1 MLTEQSFR
9 NYIEKLG
16 YKPASTPMCVEKIN
30 RLSEKGQLNFD
41 FYVNPHNLCW
51 FADDNWKQHN
61 LKILDKYP
69 LGQTFFTL
77 NIRDFKLAELNII

>member
-16 YKPASTPMCVEKIN
+16 YQPASTPMCVEKIN
-30 RLSEKGQLNFD
+30 RLSKEGQLNFD

-51 FADDNWKQHN
+51 FADDKWKLYN
-61 LKILDKYP
+61 TRLANEI
-69 LGQTFFTL
+69 FTL

>member
-16 YKPASTPMCVEKIN
+16 HKPASTPMCVEKIN
-30 RLSEKGQLNFD
+30 KLAKTGQLNFD

-51 FADDNWKQHN
+51 FADDNWKLYN
-61 LKILDKYP
+61 TRLTNEI
-69 LGQTFFTL
+69 FTL

>member
-16 YKPASTPMCVEKIN
+16 HKPASTPMCVEKIN
-30 RLSEKGQLNFD
+30 KLAKAGQLNFD
-41 FYVNPHNLCW
+41 FYVNGHNLCW
-51 FADDNWKQHN
+51 FADDNWKLYN
-61 LKILDKYP
+61 TRLTNEI
-69 LGQTFFTL
+69 FTL

>member
-16 YKPASTPMCVEKIN
+16 YQPASTPMCVEKIN
-30 RLSEKGQLNFD
+30 RLSESGQLNFD
-41 FYVNPHNLCW
+41 FYVNQHNLCW
-51 FADDNWKQHN
+51 FADDNWKQYN
-61 LKILDKYP
+61 TVLSARQLDK
-69 LGQTFFTL
+69 LFTL

>member
-30 RLSEKGQLNFD
+30 KLAKTGQLNFD

-51 FADDNWKQHN
+51 FADDNWKLYN
-61 LKILDKYP
+61 TRLTNEI
-69 LGQTFFTL
+69 FTL
-77 NIRDFKLAELNII
+77 NIRDFKLAELDII

>member
-16 YKPASTPMCVEKIN
+16 HKPASTPMCVEKIN
-30 RLSEKGQLNFD
+30 KLAKTGQLNFD

-51 FADDNWKQHN
+51 FADDNWKQYN
-61 LKILDKYP
+61 TRI
-69 LGQTFFTL
+69 TNEIFTL

>member
-16 YKPASTPMCVEKIN
+16 HKPASTPMCVEKIN
-30 RLSEKGQLNFD
+30 KLAKTGQLNFD

-51 FADDNWKQHN
+51 FADDNWKQYN
-61 LKILDKYP
+61 TRLTNEI
-69 LGQTFFTL
+69 FTL